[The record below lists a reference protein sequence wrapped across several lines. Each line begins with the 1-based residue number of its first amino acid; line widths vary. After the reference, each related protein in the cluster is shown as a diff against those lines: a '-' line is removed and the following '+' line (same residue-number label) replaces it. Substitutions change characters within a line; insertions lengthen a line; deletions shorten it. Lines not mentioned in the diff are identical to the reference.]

1 LGANTRFRDPN
12 KADYTLNKAINLTE
26 SEKDTANYIHC
37 VSNLAYL
44 YFMQGAKVGKDSAAV
59 LYNKAYG
66 QLQRILKLKRMDYFT
81 INDFA
86 TCACVYAMKG
96 KPDSALKFIDKAKER
111 ISDSSYY
118 HSHNYLVPMAQIA
131 KASGNMLDYYKL
143 SHESDSI
150 DFALMRNPD
159 IVNIMYAEINYGPW
173 DRIDGKSFVNGYGD
187 KPAGARFYPSD
198 MTAEE
203 FDSWDD
209 LAKNSP
215 YTLARRTAD
224 GSLETVWYHDAYAGS
239 ISKIEEYLQRA
250 ADVTI
255 KESVR
260 NYLLKKIEG
269 LKTDDYYESDKA
281 WLEMNDS
288 KMDLVIG
295 PIEPVDDA
303 LYGTK
308 ASYGAYVLLKNLH
321 RTEELSALAA
331 RMPELQE
338 MLPGDPANRQFVP
351 GAESD
356 IFSCNVL
363 YCSGYTNAG
372 FKVIGINFPYD
383 AKVQEELGTRSII
396 FDNIIREK
404 FNRTVYPV
412 GQSLLE
418 ESYQPHVDASAFYWL
433 IVFREIAKG
442 LGVKETV
449 NGRGTVAEALG
460 NEALAIEKAKSNV
473 LGTWLCAQ
481 EAEAY
486 HISALF
492 QKEDVLTTFVTNTIR
507 SVRFGAADPTG
518 IANIIVYNYLLE
530 TKAITWN
537 ATGRYSIDF
546 DKTWQALE
554 DLGAEILRI
563 QAHGDID
570 AANSYIAR
578 YGVAGLESL
587 SDKRVLERAGVPVDI
602 RFTY

>member
-1 LGANTRFRDPN
+1 MKNHITVWSLLALAVVSCTQDKVDFDSLVDNYAVVTIPAPDLTGITDNGKEVLKLYRMA
-12 KADYTLNKAINLTE
+12 ADEVDKIYWQQNYG
-26 SEKDTANYIHC
+26 EKDAF
-37 VSNLAYL
+37 L
-44 YFMQGAKVGKDSAAV
+44 DS
-59 LYNKAYG
+59 LESPS
-66 QLQRILKLKRMDYFT
+66 QRL
-81 INDFA
+81 
-86 TCACVYAMKG
+86 
-96 KPDSALKFIDKAKER
+96 
-111 ISDSSYY
+111 
-118 HSHNYLVPMAQIA
+118 
-131 KASGNMLDYYKL
+131 
-143 SHESDSI
+143 
-150 DFALMRNPD
+150 
-159 IVNIMYAEINYGPW
+159 YAEINYGPW

-209 LAKNSP
+209 PAKNSP
-215 YTLARRTAD
+215 YTLARRSAD

-383 AKVQEELGTRSII
+383 ARVQEELGTRSII

-449 NGRGTVAEALG
+449 NGKGTVAEALG

>member
-1 LGANTRFRDPN
+1 MLALAVVSCTQDKVDFDRLVDNYAVVTIPAPDLTGITDNGKEVLKLYRMA
-12 KADYTLNKAINLTE
+12 ADEVDKIYWQQNYG
-26 SEKDTANYIHC
+26 EKDAF
-37 VSNLAYL
+37 L
-44 YFMQGAKVGKDSAAV
+44 DS
-59 LYNKAYG
+59 LESPS
-66 QLQRILKLKRMDYFT
+66 QRL
-81 INDFA
+81 
-86 TCACVYAMKG
+86 
-96 KPDSALKFIDKAKER
+96 
-111 ISDSSYY
+111 
-118 HSHNYLVPMAQIA
+118 
-131 KASGNMLDYYKL
+131 
-143 SHESDSI
+143 
-150 DFALMRNPD
+150 
-159 IVNIMYAEINYGPW
+159 YAEINYGPW

-209 LAKNSP
+209 PAKNSP

-383 AKVQEELGTRSII
+383 ARVQEELGTRSII
-396 FDNIIREK
+396 FDNIIRET

>member
-1 LGANTRFRDPN
+1 MKNHITVWSLLALAVVSCTQDKVDFDSLVDNYAVVTIPAPDLTGITDNGKEVLKLYRMA
-12 KADYTLNKAINLTE
+12 ADEVDKIYWQQNYG
-26 SEKDTANYIHC
+26 EKDAF
-37 VSNLAYL
+37 L
-44 YFMQGAKVGKDSAAV
+44 DS
-59 LYNKAYG
+59 LESPS
-66 QLQRILKLKRMDYFT
+66 QRL
-81 INDFA
+81 
-86 TCACVYAMKG
+86 
-96 KPDSALKFIDKAKER
+96 
-111 ISDSSYY
+111 
-118 HSHNYLVPMAQIA
+118 
-131 KASGNMLDYYKL
+131 
-143 SHESDSI
+143 
-150 DFALMRNPD
+150 
-159 IVNIMYAEINYGPW
+159 YAEINYGPW

-383 AKVQEELGTRSII
+383 ARVQEELGTRSII

>member
-1 LGANTRFRDPN
+1 MKNHITVWSLLALAVVSCTQDKVDFDSLVDNYAVVTIPAPDLTGITDNGKEVLKLYRMA
-12 KADYTLNKAINLTE
+12 ADEVDNIYWQQNYG
-26 SEKDTANYIHC
+26 EKDAF
-37 VSNLAYL
+37 L
-44 YFMQGAKVGKDSAAV
+44 DS
-59 LYNKAYG
+59 LESPS
-66 QLQRILKLKRMDYFT
+66 QRL
-81 INDFA
+81 
-86 TCACVYAMKG
+86 
-96 KPDSALKFIDKAKER
+96 
-111 ISDSSYY
+111 
-118 HSHNYLVPMAQIA
+118 
-131 KASGNMLDYYKL
+131 
-143 SHESDSI
+143 
-150 DFALMRNPD
+150 
-159 IVNIMYAEINYGPW
+159 YAEINYGPW

-209 LAKNSP
+209 PAKNSP
-215 YTLARRTAD
+215 YTLARRAAD

-383 AKVQEELGTRSII
+383 ARVQEELGTRSII

>member
-1 LGANTRFRDPN
+1 MKNHITVWSLLALAVVSCTQDKVDFDRLVDNYAVVTIPAPDLTGITDNGKEVLKLYRMA
-12 KADYTLNKAINLTE
+12 ADEVDKIYWQQNYG
-26 SEKDTANYIHC
+26 EKDAF
-37 VSNLAYL
+37 L
-44 YFMQGAKVGKDSAAV
+44 DS
-59 LYNKAYG
+59 LESPS
-66 QLQRILKLKRMDYFT
+66 QRL
-81 INDFA
+81 
-86 TCACVYAMKG
+86 
-96 KPDSALKFIDKAKER
+96 
-111 ISDSSYY
+111 
-118 HSHNYLVPMAQIA
+118 
-131 KASGNMLDYYKL
+131 
-143 SHESDSI
+143 
-150 DFALMRNPD
+150 
-159 IVNIMYAEINYGPW
+159 YAEINYGPW

-209 LAKNSP
+209 PAKNSP

-239 ISKIEEYLQRA
+239 ISKIEDYLQRA

-383 AKVQEELGTRSII
+383 ARVQEELGTRSII

>member
-1 LGANTRFRDPN
+1 MLALAVVSCTQDKVDFDSLVDNYAVVTIPAPDLTGITDNGKEVLKLYRMA
-12 KADYTLNKAINLTE
+12 ADEVDKIYWQQNYG
-26 SEKDTANYIHC
+26 EKDAF
-37 VSNLAYL
+37 L
-44 YFMQGAKVGKDSAAV
+44 DS
-59 LYNKAYG
+59 LESPS
-66 QLQRILKLKRMDYFT
+66 QRL
-81 INDFA
+81 
-86 TCACVYAMKG
+86 
-96 KPDSALKFIDKAKER
+96 
-111 ISDSSYY
+111 
-118 HSHNYLVPMAQIA
+118 
-131 KASGNMLDYYKL
+131 
-143 SHESDSI
+143 
-150 DFALMRNPD
+150 
-159 IVNIMYAEINYGPW
+159 YAEINYGPW

-187 KPAGARFYPSD
+187 KPAGARFYPSN

-209 LAKNSP
+209 PAKNSP
-215 YTLARRTAD
+215 YTLARRSAD

-295 PIEPVDDA
+295 PIEPIDDA

>member
-1 LGANTRFRDPN
+1 MKNHITVWSLLALAVVSCTQDKVDFDSLVDNYAVVTIPAPDLTGITDNGKEVLKLYRMA
-12 KADYTLNKAINLTE
+12 ADEVDNIYWQQNYG
-26 SEKDTANYIHC
+26 EKDAF
-37 VSNLAYL
+37 L
-44 YFMQGAKVGKDSAAV
+44 DS
-59 LYNKAYG
+59 LESPS
-66 QLQRILKLKRMDYFT
+66 QRL
-81 INDFA
+81 
-86 TCACVYAMKG
+86 
-96 KPDSALKFIDKAKER
+96 
-111 ISDSSYY
+111 
-118 HSHNYLVPMAQIA
+118 
-131 KASGNMLDYYKL
+131 
-143 SHESDSI
+143 
-150 DFALMRNPD
+150 
-159 IVNIMYAEINYGPW
+159 YAEINYGPW

-209 LAKNSP
+209 PAKNSP

-239 ISKIEEYLQRA
+239 ISKIEDYLQRA

-383 AKVQEELGTRSII
+383 ARVQEELGTRSII

>member
-1 LGANTRFRDPN
+1 MKNHITVWSLLALAVVSCTQDKVDFDRLVDNYAVVTIPAPDLTGITDNGKEVLKLYRMA
-12 KADYTLNKAINLTE
+12 ADEVDKIYWQQNYG
-26 SEKDTANYIHC
+26 EKDAF
-37 VSNLAYL
+37 L
-44 YFMQGAKVGKDSAAV
+44 DS
-59 LYNKAYG
+59 LESP
-66 QLQRILKLKRMDYFT
+66 LQRL
-81 INDFA
+81 
-86 TCACVYAMKG
+86 
-96 KPDSALKFIDKAKER
+96 
-111 ISDSSYY
+111 
-118 HSHNYLVPMAQIA
+118 
-131 KASGNMLDYYKL
+131 
-143 SHESDSI
+143 
-150 DFALMRNPD
+150 
-159 IVNIMYAEINYGPW
+159 YAEINYGPW

-187 KPAGARFYPSD
+187 KPEGARFYPSD

-209 LAKNSP
+209 PAKNSP
-215 YTLARRTAD
+215 YTLARRSAD

-383 AKVQEELGTRSII
+383 ARVQEELGTRSII

>member
-1 LGANTRFRDPN
+1 MKNHITVWSLLALAVVSCTQDKVDFDRLVDNYAVVTIPAPDLTGITDNGKEVLKLYRMA
-12 KADYTLNKAINLTE
+12 ADEVDKIYWQQNYG
-26 SEKDTANYIHC
+26 EKDAF
-37 VSNLAYL
+37 L
-44 YFMQGAKVGKDSAAV
+44 DS
-59 LYNKAYG
+59 LESPS
-66 QLQRILKLKRMDYFT
+66 QRL
-81 INDFA
+81 
-86 TCACVYAMKG
+86 
-96 KPDSALKFIDKAKER
+96 
-111 ISDSSYY
+111 
-118 HSHNYLVPMAQIA
+118 
-131 KASGNMLDYYKL
+131 
-143 SHESDSI
+143 
-150 DFALMRNPD
+150 
-159 IVNIMYAEINYGPW
+159 YAEINYGPW

-209 LAKNSP
+209 HAKNSP
-215 YTLARRTAD
+215 YTLARRAAD
-224 GSLETVWYHDAYAGS
+224 GSLETVWYHDAYSGS
-239 ISKIEEYLQRA
+239 ISKIEDYLQRA

-383 AKVQEELGTRSII
+383 ARVQEELGTRSII